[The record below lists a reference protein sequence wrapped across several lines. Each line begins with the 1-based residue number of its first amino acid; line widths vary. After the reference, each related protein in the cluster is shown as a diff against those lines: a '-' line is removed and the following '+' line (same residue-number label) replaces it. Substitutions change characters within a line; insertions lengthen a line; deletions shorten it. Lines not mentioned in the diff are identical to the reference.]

1 MSIIFRVLKLL
12 GIRFIY
18 KRFQEFYSS
27 VFIFIYCRRNIIID
41 DINYNLSEL
50 DCIGA
55 KYGTDKIS
63 PFATNL
69 QLGWAS
75 HDYAWF
81 YDLVL
86 SGRRG
91 MVKYILECGIGT
103 RSGSLPSS
111 MGPSG
116 MPGASL
122 RMWRD
127 YFPEAIVFG
136 LDIDQEI
143 LFTEDRI
150 NTFFVNQT
158 NTKSINKFIHT
169 NSSVFFDLV
178 IDDGLHTFEAGVS
191 LFEGIWD
198 RLSQNGL
205 YFIEDVEQKY
215 LRDYIKYFRSRK
227 IAATVARFS
236 SYHSWVD
243 NNCLIMIRK

>member
-1 MSIIFRVLKLL
+1 MSVIFGILKLL
-12 GIRFIY
+12 GVRFLYKRIQELYSAVFIY
-18 KRFQEFYSS
+18 MF
-27 VFIFIYCRRNIIID
+27 CRRHIIID
-41 DINYNLSEL
+41 DINYNLSDL

-55 KYGTDKIS
+55 RYGTDKVS
-63 PFATNL
+63 PSVL
-69 QLGWAS
+69 GIQLGWAP

-103 RSGSLPSS
+103 QSGSLPSS

-136 LDIDQEI
+136 LDIDKNI
-143 LFTEDRI
+143 LFKEDRI
-150 NTFFVNQT
+150 KTFWVDQTDKNTIELF
-158 NTKSINKFIHT
+158 INN
-169 NSSVFFDLV
+169 NSVLFDIV

-191 LFEGIWD
+191 LFEGVWD
-198 RLSQNGL
+198 RLSQGGL

-215 LRDYIKYFRSRK
+215 VRDYIRYFRSRK
-227 IAATVARFS
+227 ISATV
-236 SYHSWVD
+236 
-243 NNCLIMIRK
+243 